1 MPELPEVEHFKH
13 IFSHALKKKITD
25 ITCNAPLLLKK
36 ITPKK
41 FSDLLIGKSFSKVVR
56 KGKFLI
62 ATLAGSECFVV
73 MHFGMTGWLEYKKQS
88 DFDDTDK
95 RFGQIIF
102 ALPSG
107 YALLLLDKRK
117 FAKVYVVH
125 DPNEIKTLKKM
136 GVDALTISAKDFSA
150 LLDKKKSR
158 VIKTVL
164 MDQSLI
170 AGIGNEYSN
179 EILYQAKIDPARK
192 CGTLTPAEIKRI
204 YTEMRAI
211 LRKAI
216 SFGGSIGNA
225 EKLPPSWLLYHIKTS
240 RDMRCPHNKEHLL
253 KRKTIGGR
261 SAIYCPIDQK

>member
-1 MPELPEVEHFKH
+1 MPELPEVEHFKN
-13 IFSHALKKKITD
+13 IFSHALKKKIDNVVCHT
-25 ITCNAPLLLKK
+25 PSLLKK

-41 FSDLLIGKSFSKVVR
+41 FSDLLIGKSFSSVER

-62 ATLAGSECFVV
+62 IKLTGSDYYIV

-102 ALPSG
+102 SLPSG
-107 YALLLLDKRK
+107 YALILLDKRK

-125 DPNEIKTLKKM
+125 DPNEIKTLQKM
-136 GVDALTISAKDFSA
+136 GVDALTISAKDFFA

-158 VIKTVL
+158 AIKAVL
-164 MDQSLI
+164 MDQALI

-179 EILYQAKIDPARK
+179 EILYQAKINPAKK
-192 CGTLTPAEIKRI
+192 CGTLTLSEQKKI
-204 YTEMRAI
+204 YTKMRAL
-211 LRKAI
+211 LRKAVG
-216 SFGGSIGNA
+216 FGGVQ
-225 EKLPPSWLLYHIKTS
+225 KLPPSWLLYHIKIS
-240 RDMRCPHNKEHLL
+240 RDMRCPHNKTHLL
-253 KRKTIGGR
+253 QRKTIGGR

>member
-1 MPELPEVEHFKH
+1 MPELPEVEHFKN
-13 IFSHALKKKITD
+13 IFSHALNKKITD
-25 ITCNAPLLLKK
+25 IVCHAPSLLKK

-41 FSDLLIGKSFSKVVR
+41 FADFLIGKLFTSVTR

-62 ATLAGSECFVV
+62 ATVSGSDNYVI
-73 MHFGMTGWLEYKKQS
+73 MHFGMTGWLEYKKQT

-102 ALPSG
+102 ALPGG

-125 DPNEIKTLKKM
+125 DINDIKTLKKM
-136 GVDALTISAKDFSA
+136 GVDALSVSEKIFLA

-164 MDQSLI
+164 IDQSLI

-179 EILYQAKIDPARK
+179 EILFQAKIDPTRK
-192 CGTLTPAEIKRI
+192 ISTLSAEEIKRI
-204 YTEMRAI
+204 YTKMRAI
-211 LRKAI
+211 LHKAV
-216 SFGGSIGNA
+216 SFGGVQ
-225 EKLPPSWLLYHIKTS
+225 KLPPSWLLYHIKIS
-240 RDMRCPHNKEHLL
+240 RDMRCPRNKEHIL
-253 KRKTIGGR
+253 KRKTVGGR